1 MRLAEAKEEVEEEE
15 DEAGDDDPKDAKEGR
30 GEAAG

>member
-1 MRLAEAKEEVEEEE
+1 MRLAEAREEVEEEE
-15 DEAGDDDPKDAKEGR
+15 DEAGDDDPNDANEGR